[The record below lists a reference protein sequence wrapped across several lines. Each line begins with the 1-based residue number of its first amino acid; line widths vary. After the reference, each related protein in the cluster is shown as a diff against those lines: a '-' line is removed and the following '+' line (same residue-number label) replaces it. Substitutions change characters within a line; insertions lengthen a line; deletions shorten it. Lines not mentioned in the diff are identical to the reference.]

1 MPITQPDL
9 GLAAEGCKN
18 QIMTNKINH
27 SEAEVEAPQIR
38 RPRFWV
44 GPLLAGCCFSLGYGI
59 THRLVTL
66 QTNPE
71 PPRQPELFAGLE
83 FPGQSLAAMRRSEGT
98 TESLVVDV
106 AAIEAKAEAERQA
119 KAKAE
124 EQARLQAE
132 LAREQELALQAP
144 LPEPSWTAPAWTE
157 EPEQP
162 SLQEPLLEP
171 AALIEQAVD
180 PTVDPFNPMD
190 PLLEV
195 TTPEVSVDSNDFFV
209 PVEPIAAPAP

>member
-1 MPITQPDL
+1 MTQTP
-9 GLAAEGCKN
+9 
-18 QIMTNKINH
+18 NH

-59 THRLVTL
+59 SHRLVTL

-71 PPRQPELFAGLE
+71 PPRQPEPFAGLE

-98 TESLVVDV
+98 TESLMVDV

-132 LAREQELALQAP
+132 LARKQELALQAP

-157 EPEQP
+157 PEQP
-162 SLQEPLLEP
+162 WPQDPLPEP
-171 AALIEQAVD
+171 AALIEPTLDPSVD
-180 PTVDPFNPMD
+180 PMNPID

-195 TTPEVSVDSNDFFV
+195 TTPEVTLDQNDFFV
-209 PVEPIAAPAP
+209 PLDPLPSPAP

>member
-1 MPITQPDL
+1 MTHESEHSKVQ
-9 GLAAEGCKN
+9 AEPA
-18 QIMTNKINH
+18 Q
-27 SEAEVEAPQIR
+27 AR

-44 GPLLAGCCFSLGYGI
+44 GPLLVGCCFSLGYGI
-59 THRLVTL
+59 TQRVVTL
-66 QTNPE
+66 QANPE
-71 PPRQPELFAGLE
+71 PPSQPEPFAGLE
-83 FPGQSLAAMRRSEGT
+83 FPGQSLAAMRRSEST
-98 TESLVVDV
+98 TDSLVVDV

-132 LAREQELALQAP
+132 LARSEELALQAP
-144 LPEPSWTAPAWTE
+144 LSEPSWTAPAWTE
-157 EPEQP
+157 PEQP
-162 SLQEPLLEP
+162 SLQEPLPEP

>member
-1 MPITQPDL
+1 MTQTL
-9 GLAAEGCKN
+9 
-18 QIMTNKINH
+18 NH
-27 SEAEVEAPQIR
+27 SEAKSEVPQTR

-59 THRLVTL
+59 SHRLVTL

-71 PPRQPELFAGLE
+71 PPRQPEPFAGHE
-83 FPGQSLAAMRRSEGT
+83 FPGQSLASMRRSEGT
-98 TESLVVDV
+98 TESLMVDV

-132 LAREQELALQAP
+132 LARKQELALQAP
-144 LPEPSWTAPAWTE
+144 LPEPSWTAPAWTKE
-157 EPEQP
+157 LEQP

>member
-1 MPITQPDL
+1 MTQTP
-9 GLAAEGCKN
+9 
-18 QIMTNKINH
+18 NH
-27 SEAEVEAPQIR
+27 SEAKGDVPQTR

-59 THRLVTL
+59 SHRLVTL

-71 PPRQPELFAGLE
+71 PPRQPEPFAGLE

-98 TESLVVDV
+98 TESLLVDV

-132 LAREQELALQAP
+132 LARKQELALQAP

-157 EPEQP
+157 PEQP
-162 SLQEPLLEP
+162 WPQDSLPEP
-171 AALIEQAVD
+171 AALIEPTLDPSVD
-180 PTVDPFNPMD
+180 PMNPID

-195 TTPEVSVDSNDFFV
+195 TTPEVTLDQNDFFV
-209 PVEPIAAPAP
+209 PLDPLPSPAP

>member
-1 MPITQPDL
+1 MTQTP
-9 GLAAEGCKN
+9 
-18 QIMTNKINH
+18 NH
-27 SEAEVEAPQIR
+27 SEANGDVPRTR

-71 PPRQPELFAGLE
+71 PPRQPELFAGLD
-83 FPGQSLAAMRRSEGT
+83 FPGQSLASMRRSEGT

-132 LAREQELALQAP
+132 LARQQELALQAP
-144 LPEPSWTAPAWTE
+144 LSEPSWTAPAWTE
-157 EPEQP
+157 LEQP
-162 SLQEPLLEP
+162 WPQDSLPEP
-171 AALIEQAVD
+171 AALIEPTLD
-180 PTVDPFNPMD
+180 PSVDPFNPID
-190 PLLEV
+190 PLLDV

-209 PVEPIAAPAP
+209 PVEPIPAPAP

>member
-1 MPITQPDL
+1 MTQTP
-9 GLAAEGCKN
+9 
-18 QIMTNKINH
+18 NH
-27 SEAEVEAPQIR
+27 SEANGDVPRTR

-132 LAREQELALQAP
+132 LARQQELALQAP
-144 LPEPSWTAPAWTE
+144 LSEPSWRAPAWTE
-157 EPEQP
+157 PEQP
-162 SLQEPLLEP
+162 WPQDSLLEP
-171 AALIEQAVD
+171 AALIEPTLD
-180 PTVDPFNPMD
+180 PSVDPFNPID
-190 PLLEV
+190 PLLDV

>member
-1 MPITQPDL
+1 MTQTP
-9 GLAAEGCKN
+9 
-18 QIMTNKINH
+18 NH
-27 SEAEVEAPQIR
+27 SEAKGDVPQTR

-71 PPRQPELFAGLE
+71 PPRQPEPFAGLE

-132 LAREQELALQAP
+132 LARQQELALQAP
-144 LPEPSWTAPAWTE
+144 LSEPSWTAPAWTE
-157 EPEQP
+157 PEQP
-162 SLQEPLLEP
+162 WPHDSLPEP
-171 AALIEQAVD
+171 AALIEPTLD
-180 PTVDPFNPMD
+180 PSVDPFNPID
-190 PLLEV
+190 PLLDV

>member
-1 MPITQPDL
+1 MTQTP
-9 GLAAEGCKN
+9 
-18 QIMTNKINH
+18 NH
-27 SEAEVEAPQIR
+27 SEANGDVPRTR

-44 GPLLAGCCFSLGYGI
+44 GPLLAGGCFSLGYGI

-71 PPRQPELFAGLE
+71 PPRQPEPFAGLE

-132 LAREQELALQAP
+132 LARQQELALQAP
-144 LPEPSWTAPAWTE
+144 LSEPSWTAPAWTE
-157 EPEQP
+157 PEQP
-162 SLQEPLLEP
+162 WPQDSLPEP
-171 AALIEQAVD
+171 AALIERMLD
-180 PTVDPFNPMD
+180 PSVDPFNPID
-190 PLLEV
+190 Q
-195 TTPEVSVDSNDFFV
+195 NDFFV
-209 PVEPIAAPAP
+209 PLDPLLSPAP

>member
-1 MPITQPDL
+1 MTQTP
-9 GLAAEGCKN
+9 
-18 QIMTNKINH
+18 NH
-27 SEAEVEAPQIR
+27 SEAKGDVPQTR

-59 THRLVTL
+59 SHRLVTL

-71 PPRQPELFAGLE
+71 PPRQPEPFAGLE
-83 FPGQSLAAMRRSEGT
+83 FPGQSLASMRRSEGT
-98 TESLVVDV
+98 TESLMVDV

-132 LAREQELALQAP
+132 LARKQELALQAP

-157 EPEQP
+157 PEQP
-162 SLQEPLLEP
+162 WPQDPLPEP
-171 AALIEQAVD
+171 AALIEPTLDPSVD
-180 PTVDPFNPMD
+180 SFNPVD
-190 PLLEV
+190 PLLDV
-195 TTPEVSVDSNDFFV
+195 TTPEVTLDQNDFFV
-209 PVEPIAAPAP
+209 PLDPLPSPAP

>member
-1 MPITQPDL
+1 MTQTP
-9 GLAAEGCKN
+9 
-18 QIMTNKINH
+18 NH
-27 SEAEVEAPQIR
+27 SEAKGDVPQTR

-71 PPRQPELFAGLE
+71 PPRQPETFAGLE
-83 FPGQSLAAMRRSEGT
+83 FPGQSLASMRRSEGT
-98 TESLVVDV
+98 TESLMVDV

-132 LAREQELALQAP
+132 LARKQELALQAP

-157 EPEQP
+157 PEQP
-162 SLQEPLLEP
+162 WPQDPLPEP
-171 AALIEQAVD
+171 AALIEPTLDPSVD
-180 PTVDPFNPMD
+180 SFNPVD
-190 PLLEV
+190 PLLDV
-195 TTPEVSVDSNDFFV
+195 TTPEVTLDQNDFFV
-209 PVEPIAAPAP
+209 PLDPLPSPAP

>member
-1 MPITQPDL
+1 LHSLTLAWLPKAAKITPMTQTPI
-9 GLAAEGCKN
+9 
-18 QIMTNKINH
+18 H
-27 SEAEVEAPQIR
+27 SEAKGDVPQTR

-59 THRLVTL
+59 SHRLVTL

-71 PPRQPELFAGLE
+71 PPRQPEPFAGLE
-83 FPGQSLAAMRRSEGT
+83 FPGQSLASMRRSEGT
-98 TESLVVDV
+98 TESLMVDV

-132 LAREQELALQAP
+132 LARKQELALQAP

-157 EPEQP
+157 PEQP
-162 SLQEPLLEP
+162 WPQDPLPEP
-171 AALIEQAVD
+171 AALIEPTLDPSVD
-180 PTVDPFNPMD
+180 SFNPVD
-190 PLLEV
+190 PLLDV
-195 TTPEVSVDSNDFFV
+195 TTPEVTLDQNDFFV
-209 PVEPIAAPAP
+209 PLDPLPSPAP

>member
-1 MPITQPDL
+1 MTQTP
-9 GLAAEGCKN
+9 
-18 QIMTNKINH
+18 NH
-27 SEAEVEAPQIR
+27 SEAKGDVPQTR

-71 PPRQPELFAGLE
+71 PPRQPEPFVRLE
-83 FPGQSLAAMRRSEGT
+83 FPGQSLASMRRSKGT

-106 AAIEAKAEAERQA
+106 AAIEAKAAAERQA

-132 LAREQELALQAP
+132 LARKQELALEAP
-144 LPEPSWTAPAWTE
+144 LPEPSRMTPAWTE
-157 EPEQP
+157 PEQP
-162 SLQEPLLEP
+162 WPQEFQSEP
-171 AALIEQAVD
+171 AALIDPIVD
-180 PTVDPFNPMD
+180 PSVDPFNPID
-190 PLLEV
+190 Q
-195 TTPEVSVDSNDFFV
+195 NDFFV
-209 PVEPIAAPAP
+209 PVDPLPAPAP

>member
-1 MPITQPDL
+1 MSNTSD
-9 GLAAEGCKN
+9 
-18 QIMTNKINH
+18 H
-27 SEAEVEAPQIR
+27 SEAEVESLQTR

-59 THRLVTL
+59 TDRLVTL

-71 PPRQPELFAGLE
+71 PPRQPEPFAGLE
-83 FPGQSLAAMRRSEGT
+83 FPGQSLASMRRSKGST
-98 TESLVVDV
+98 HSLVVDV
-106 AAIEAKAEAERQA
+106 AAIEAKEAAERQA

-132 LAREQELALQAP
+132 LARKQELALQAP

-157 EPEQP
+157 PEQP
-162 SLQEPLLEP
+162 SLQEPLPEP

>member
-1 MPITQPDL
+1 MTQTP
-9 GLAAEGCKN
+9 
-18 QIMTNKINH
+18 NH
-27 SEAEVEAPQIR
+27 SEANGDVPRTR

-71 PPRQPELFAGLE
+71 PPRQPEPFAGLE

-132 LAREQELALQAP
+132 LARKQELALQAP

-157 EPEQP
+157 PEQP
-162 SLQEPLLEP
+162 FPEESQSVPAASIDPLL
-171 AALIEQAVD
+171 D
-180 PTVDPFNPMD
+180 PSVDPFNPID

-195 TTPEVSVDSNDFFV
+195 STPEVTLDQNDFFV
-209 PVEPIAAPAP
+209 PIEPIPAPTP

>member
-1 MPITQPDL
+1 MTHESEHSKVQ
-9 GLAAEGCKN
+9 AEPA
-18 QIMTNKINH
+18 Q
-27 SEAEVEAPQIR
+27 AR

-44 GPLLAGCCFSLGYGI
+44 GPLLVGCCFSLGYGI
-59 THRLVTL
+59 TQRVVTL
-66 QTNPE
+66 QANPE
-71 PPRQPELFAGLE
+71 PPSQPEPFVRQE
-83 FPGQSLAAMRRSEGT
+83 FPGQSLASLRRSSGGT
-98 TESLVVDV
+98 GSLVVDV

-124 EQARLQAE
+124 EQARRQAE
-132 LAREQELALQAP
+132 LARKQELALQAP

-157 EPEQP
+157 PEQP
-162 SLQEPLLEP
+162 SLQEPLPEP

>member
-1 MPITQPDL
+1 MTQTP
-9 GLAAEGCKN
+9 
-18 QIMTNKINH
+18 NH
-27 SEAEVEAPQIR
+27 SEANGDVPRTR

-71 PPRQPELFAGLE
+71 PPRQPEPFAGLQ

-132 LAREQELALQAP
+132 LARKQELALQAP
-144 LPEPSWTAPAWTE
+144 LSEPSWTAPAWTE
-157 EPEQP
+157 PEQP
-162 SLQEPLLEP
+162 WPQDPLPEP
-171 AALIEQAVD
+171 AALIEPTLD
-180 PTVDPFNPMD
+180 PSVDPFNPID
-190 PLLEV
+190 PLLDV

>member
-1 MPITQPDL
+1 MTQTP
-9 GLAAEGCKN
+9 
-18 QIMTNKINH
+18 NH
-27 SEAEVEAPQIR
+27 SEAKGDVPQTR

-59 THRLVTL
+59 SHRLVTL

-71 PPRQPELFAGLE
+71 PPRQPEPFAGLE
-83 FPGQSLAAMRRSEGT
+83 FPGQSLASMRRSEGT
-98 TESLVVDV
+98 TESLMVDV

-132 LAREQELALQAP
+132 LARKQELALQAP
-144 LPEPSWTAPAWTE
+144 LPEPSWTAPAGT

-162 SLQEPLLEP
+162 WPQDPLPEP
-171 AALIEQAVD
+171 AALIEPTLDPSVD
-180 PTVDPFNPMD
+180 PMNPID

-195 TTPEVSVDSNDFFV
+195 TTPEVTLDQNDFFV
-209 PVEPIAAPAP
+209 PLDPLPSPAP

>member
-1 MPITQPDL
+1 MAHESEHSKLQ
-9 GLAAEGCKN
+9 AEPA
-18 QIMTNKINH
+18 Q
-27 SEAEVEAPQIR
+27 AR

-44 GPLLAGCCFSLGYGI
+44 GPLLVGCFFSLGYGI
-59 THRLVTL
+59 THRVVTL

-71 PPRQPELFAGLE
+71 PPSQPEPFVRQE
-83 FPGQSLAAMRRSEGT
+83 FPGQSLASLRRSSGGT
-98 TESLVVDV
+98 GSLVVDV

-132 LAREQELALQAP
+132 LARQQELALQAP
-144 LPEPSWTAPAWTE
+144 LSDPSWTAPAWTE
-157 EPEQP
+157 PEQP
-162 SLQEPLLEP
+162 WPQDSLPEP
-171 AALIEQAVD
+171 AALIEPTLD
-180 PTVDPFNPMD
+180 PSVDPFNPID
-190 PLLEV
+190 PLLDV